1 MTGPPRPPGPDDVA
15 WAVLSSRPGGV
26 PPGPARGL
34 AGQPAHGAG
43 RVLFQQGPQGEAP
56 FADPVTRTRRL
67 RAGRQAATGKDEAA
81 PDRGDE
87 QVQQGVQ
94 VVGGLPWFRR
104 GAQGQRQPPA
114 GVGAALGQHRP
125 PGQARPGRQ
134 AGSSEIGDG
143 IQVAGQPGPQVLPE
157 QRVAGSGERVG
168 GRGGAGAV
176 GRLAE
181 RCVQAE
187 QGGQVVRLRG
197 RREAD
202 GPPEPGGPV
211 GAVAAEAALGA
222 QVHRSVGRAV
232 QHEHLGVLGV
242 IRPGP
247 AEGGTGGPGV
257 GRVASHGAQGAE

>member
-1 MTGPPRPPGPDDVA
+1 MTGPPRPPGLDDVA
-15 WAVLSSRPGGV
+15 WPRAAVRPGRQGGV

-43 RVLFQQGPQGEAP
+43 RILFQQGPQGEAP

-67 RAGRQAATGKDEAA
+67 RAGGQAAAGEDEAT

-94 VVGGLPWFRR
+94 VVGDRAWFRR

-114 GVGAALGQHRP
+114 GMGAALGQQRP

-134 AGSSEIGDG
+134 AGGPQIGDG
-143 IQVAGQPGPQVLPE
+143 VEVAGQPGPQVLPE
-157 QRVAGSGERVG
+157 QRVAGPGERVG
-168 GRGGAGAV
+168 GRGGAGVA

-181 RCVQAE
+181 RGVQAE

-197 RREAD
+197 GARPMARQNPAARSAAS
-202 GPPEPGGPV
+202 PP
-211 GAVAAEAALGA
+211 
-222 QVHRSVGRAV
+222 
-232 QHEHLGVLGV
+232 
-242 IRPGP
+242 RPP
-247 AEGGTGGPGV
+247 SAPRYTD
-257 GRVASHGAQGAE
+257 A